1 MRWLG
6 LAAGVAVALLG
17 AALAGLAIWLPGYVR
32 SEPVRAQIAAA
43 AEAQL
48 GREVTW
54 RELSVS
60 VLPPS
65 LDVLGARVAGEAPG
79 APDWLTAEE
88 ISLRV
93 ALLPLLAGAV
103 VLDSLRIEAP
113 ELRLARTPD
122 GLTLPRPKRA
132 EAEGPHAP
140 DAGGGGGHR

>member
-32 SEPVRAQIAAA
+32 SEPVRAQIEAA

-93 ALLPLLAGAV
+93 ALLPLLK
-103 VLDSLRIEAP
+103 P
-113 ELRLARTPD
+113 RTRS
-122 GLTLPRPKRA
+122 T
-132 EAEGPHAP
+132 
-140 DAGGGGGHR
+140 